1 MVMTGEWF
9 ILVLTSR
16 GTMETPELLRT
27 APSHQS
33 PPRSKAKGVG
43 VLHAAGAAAPS
54 S

>member
-1 MVMTGEWF
+1 
-9 ILVLTSR
+9 
-16 GTMETPELLRT
+16 METPELLRT

-54 S
+54 SWRHPPQGYGAWKLT